1 MNTCEVLI
9 VGGGPGGSSCA
20 WKLRQAGVDAVVMDA
35 AVFPRDK
42 VCAGWITPQAVSA
55 LQLDIAEYRDG
66 RTLQDVTGF
75 RTGVIG
81 GHLTRTTTY
90 NRVVSYAVR
99 RCEFDHYLLER
110 SRARLIL
117 GSPVTTIRRE
127 GAGWVVN
134 EALRASMLIG
144 AGGHFCPV
152 ARWLNQPAATPRD
165 APLVVAQEAEFLAD
179 STPADAEAAEIPAL
193 YFYRDLKGYG
203 WCVRKGQ
210 YVNVGVGRLDPRAL
224 PAVFARFL
232 DFLRGT
238 SSCPPLGNPRWRGH
252 AYLVRHARQRR
263 VLDGGVLLLGDAAG
277 LAYPQSGEGIRP
289 AIESGLLAA
298 STIIDAKGHY
308 DRDSLEPYAARLT
321 DRFGDGSTEVEWPSL
336 VPARVRSALAPLMLS
351 LPFVARRIVLDR
363 WFLRASELP
372 LDLALRRA
380 G

>member
-1 MNTCEVLI
+1 MKTCEVLI
-9 VGGGPGGSSCA
+9 IGGGPAGSSCA

-55 LQLDIAEYRDG
+55 LRLDIDEYRDG
-66 RTLQDVTGF
+66 RTLEEVRGF
-75 RTGVIG
+75 RTGIIG
-81 GHLTRTTTY
+81 GHVTRTTTY

-110 SRARLIL
+110 SRAPLIL
-117 GSPVTTIRRE
+117 GTAVTSIRRE
-127 GAGWVVN
+127 GAGWVINDAV
-134 EALRASMLIG
+134 RASMLIG

-152 ARWLNQPAATPRD
+152 ARWLNQPASIPHD
-165 APLVVAQEAEFLAD
+165 APLVVAQEAEFTAD
-179 STPADAEAAEIPAL
+179 QTPAETPDIPAL

-203 WCVRKGQ
+203 WCVRKQQ
-210 YVNVGVGRLDPRAL
+210 YMNIGVGRLDPRSL
-224 PAVFARFL
+224 PAAFARFL

-238 SSCPPLGNPRWRGH
+238 SSCPPFGSPRWRGH
-252 AYLVRHARQRR
+252 AYLVRHARRR
-263 VLDGGVLLLGDAAG
+263 RILDEGVLLLGDAAG

-298 STIIDAKGHY
+298 STLIDANGRY
-308 DRDSLEPYAARLT
+308 GRDRLEPYSQRLGE
-321 DRFGDGSTEVEWPSL
+321 RFGDGHADVEWPAL

-351 LPFVARRIVLDR
+351 LPFVARRLVLDR
-363 WFLRASELP
+363 WFLRAGDAP

-380 G
+380 